1 MVAKPVQCLKR
12 SQTEIFLQNILIR
25 SRQIQDFTKSK
36 GSENVYPFCTRVKC
50 FIVSSQ
56 FTHHV
61 YIFLLRG
68 ILMTYRL
75 SAAFQV
81 LNEERIIQFVIPCS
95 SPAEPEYF
103 LGKVPPA

>member
-1 MVAKPVQCLKR
+1 MLQVVAKPVQCHKR
-12 SQTEIFLQNILIR
+12 SQREIFLQNILNR
-25 SRQIQDFTKSK
+25 SGQIQDFTKSK
-36 GSENVYPFCTRVKC
+36 GSDNYNPFCTRVKG
-50 FIVSSQ
+50 FIVFS
-56 FTHHV
+56 HHV
-61 YIFLLRG
+61 YIFILRG
-68 ILMTYRL
+68 ILITYRL

>member
-1 MVAKPVQCLKR
+1 M
-12 SQTEIFLQNILIR
+12 SQKITSTEIFLHNILII
-25 SRQIQDFTKSK
+25 SGQIQDFTKSK
-36 GSENVYPFCTRVKC
+36 GSDNDNPFCTRVKG
-50 FIVSSQ
+50 FIVFSLY
-56 FTHHV
+56 V

-68 ILMTYRL
+68 ILITYRL